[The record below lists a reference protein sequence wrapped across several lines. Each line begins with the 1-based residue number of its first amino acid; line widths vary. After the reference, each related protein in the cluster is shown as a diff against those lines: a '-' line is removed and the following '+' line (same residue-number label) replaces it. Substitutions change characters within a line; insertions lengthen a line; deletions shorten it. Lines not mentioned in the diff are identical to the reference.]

1 LLRAETGEPGGEYV
15 GLLHAGRGK
24 ATVETSVETEGAVAD
39 AVGPKR
45 PNALLNAM
53 PCRLNLVVAGC
64 IRKIVRSDCR
74 CGVG

>member
-1 LLRAETGEPGGEYV
+1 MLRAETGEPGGEYV

-53 PCRLNLVVAGC
+53 PCRLNLVVS
-64 IRKIVRSDCR
+64 IKTTSNELFVK
-74 CGVG
+74 